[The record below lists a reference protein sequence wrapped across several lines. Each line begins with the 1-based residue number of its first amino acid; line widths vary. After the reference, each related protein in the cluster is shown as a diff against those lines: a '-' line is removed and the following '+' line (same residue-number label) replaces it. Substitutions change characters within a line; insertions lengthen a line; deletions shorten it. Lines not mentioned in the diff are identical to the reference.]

1 MADALT
7 PFQSFIFISRYSRWL
22 PSQNRRE
29 SWDECVDRWWN
40 YFTDKVPSLSE
51 RPDVKEAILNLEVLP
66 SMRSLMT
73 AGLALDH
80 DNTCL
85 YNCSYLP
92 IDSVESFAEL
102 FVILMN
108 GTGTGYS
115 VERQYT
121 DKLPN
126 VANKIVKNFDKVIV
140 VEDSK
145 EGWGNALKT
154 LFNDLYAGKHPKW
167 DLSKVRPSGAR
178 LKTFGGRASGP
189 APLDNLFKFLVKV
202 FYNAQGRKLSAL
214 ECHDTCCAI
223 ANAVIVGGVRR
234 SAMISLSDLG
244 DREIAMCKSGAWW
257 EHAGF
262 RSYANNS
269 AVYRGRPP
277 MGQFLEEWTSLYNS
291 HSGERGMINR
301 RALQEQA
308 AKWGRDEN
316 CEYGTNPCAEIIL
329 RPFEFCNL
337 STVVVRIDDTAAS
350 LKKKIEIATIIG
362 TVQSTFVKFPY
373 LRPEWKK
380 NCEEERLLGVSMTGI
395 FDNKLTSGLEGKP
408 KLVRLLENLRDHAT
422 ATNLKWAEKLG
433 INPSKSITCVK
444 PEGTTSCLVDS
455 ASGLHPR
462 YADYYFRRIRLD
474 KKDPLY
480 NLMKDQGV
488 PCEDDVINPTSTA
501 VFTFAMKAPRGTVTT
516 EDLRALDHLD
526 LWKTYQ
532 EHYCH
537 HKPSVTVNY
546 KDSEFLEVGNWL
558 WENFDV
564 ATGIAFLPGGDNHTY
579 AQAPFEQIDS
589 ATYAAHPKVKVN
601 FNDLMK
607 YESEDNTEVGK
618 EFACTAGG
626 CQIV

>member
-40 YFTDKVPSLSE
+40 YFTNKVPSLTE

-73 AGLALDH
+73 AGIALDH

-92 IDSVESFAEL
+92 IDSIESFAEL

-121 DKLPN
+121 DKLPT

-167 DLSKVRPSGAR
+167 DLSKVRASGTR

-257 EHAGF
+257 EQAGF

-308 AKWGRDEN
+308 VKWGREEN

>member
-121 DKLPN
+121 DKLPT

-167 DLSKVRPSGAR
+167 DLSKVRASGTR

-257 EHAGF
+257 EQAGF

-308 AKWGRDEN
+308 AKWGREEN

-558 WENFDV
+558 WENFDM

>member
-1 MADALT
+1 MADALS

-51 RPDVKEAILNLEVLP
+51 RPDVREAILNLEVLP

-73 AGLALDH
+73 AGVALDH

-92 IDSVESFAEL
+92 IESVESFAEL

-121 DKLPN
+121 DKLPT
-126 VANKIVKNFDKVIV
+126 VANKIVKNFDKVII

-145 EGWGNALKT
+145 EGWGDALKT
-154 LFNDLYAGKHPKW
+154 LFNDLYSGKHPKW

-257 EHAGF
+257 EQAGF

-269 AVYRGRPP
+269 AVYRGKPP

-308 AKWGRDEN
+308 VKWGREEN

-329 RPFEFCNL
+329 KPFEFCNL
-337 STVVVRIDDTAAS
+337 STVVVRADDTAAS
-350 LKKKIEIATIIG
+350 LKKKIELATIIG

-537 HKPSVTVNY
+537 HKPSITVNY

-564 ATGIAFLPGGDNHTY
+564 ATGIAFLPGSDNHTY

-618 EFACTAGG
+618 EFACSAGG

>member
-73 AGLALDH
+73 AGIALDH

-92 IDSVESFAEL
+92 IDSIESFAEL

-121 DKLPN
+121 DKLPT
-126 VANKIVKNFDKVIV
+126 VANKIVKNFDNVIV

-257 EHAGF
+257 EQAGF

-308 AKWGRDEN
+308 AKWGRDEI

-618 EFACTAGG
+618 EFACSAGG

>member
-40 YFTDKVPSLSE
+40 YFTDKVPTLAE

-73 AGLALDH
+73 AGVALDH

-92 IDSVESFAEL
+92 IDSIESFAEL

-121 DKLPN
+121 DKLPT

-154 LFNDLYAGKHPKW
+154 LFDDLYSGKHPKW

-257 EHAGF
+257 EQAGF

-308 AKWGRDEN
+308 AKWGREEN

-558 WENFDV
+558 WENFDM

-589 ATYAAHPKVKVN
+589 STYAAHPKVKVN

-618 EFACTAGG
+618 EFACSAGG

>member
-22 PSQNRRE
+22 PSHNRRE

-121 DKLPN
+121 DKLPT

-167 DLSKVRPSGAR
+167 DLSKVRASGTR

-257 EHAGF
+257 EQAGF

-558 WENFDV
+558 WENFDM

-618 EFACTAGG
+618 EFACSAGG

>member
-121 DKLPN
+121 DKLPT

-145 EGWGNALKT
+145 EGWGDALKT

-167 DLSKVRPSGAR
+167 DLSKVRASGTR

-257 EHAGF
+257 EQAGF

-308 AKWGRDEN
+308 AKWGRDET

-558 WENFDV
+558 WENFDM

-618 EFACTAGG
+618 EFACSAGG

>member
-73 AGLALDH
+73 AGIALDH

-92 IDSVESFAEL
+92 IDSIESFAEL

-121 DKLPN
+121 DKLPT

-145 EGWGNALKT
+145 EGWGDALKT

-167 DLSKVRPSGAR
+167 DLSKVRASGTR

-257 EHAGF
+257 EQAGF

-308 AKWGRDEN
+308 VKWGREEN

-618 EFACTAGG
+618 EFACSAGG

>member
-1 MADALT
+1 MADALS

-40 YFTDKVPSLSE
+40 YFTDKVPLLSE
-51 RPDVKEAILNLEVLP
+51 RPDVREAILNLEVLP

-73 AGLALDH
+73 AGIALDH

-121 DKLPN
+121 DKLPT

-145 EGWGNALKT
+145 EGWGNALKI
-154 LFNDLYAGKHPKW
+154 LFNDLYSGKHPKW

-257 EHAGF
+257 EQAGF

-308 AKWGRDEN
+308 VKWGREEN

-337 STVVVRIDDTAAS
+337 STVVVRIDDTAAI

-537 HKPSVTVNY
+537 HKPSITVNY

-558 WENFDV
+558 WENFDM

-618 EFACTAGG
+618 EFACSAGG

>member
-1 MADALT
+1 MAEVLS

-22 PSQNRRE
+22 PDYNRRE
-29 SWDECVDRWWN
+29 TWEECVQRWWN
-40 YFTDKVPSLSE
+40 YFTGKVPQLAE

-73 AGLALDH
+73 AGPALDH

-92 IDSVESFAEL
+92 IDSVQSFAEL
-102 FVILMN
+102 FVVLMN
-108 GTGTGYS
+108 GTGVGYS
-115 VERQYT
+115 VEHQYT
-121 DKLPN
+121 DKLPT
-126 VANKIVKNFDKVIV
+126 VANKIEKVFNITYV

-145 EGWGNALKT
+145 EGWGNAIKFLIEH
-154 LFNDLYAGKHPKW
+154 LYAGRHVKW
-167 DLSKVRPSGAR
+167 DLSNIRPAGAR

-189 APLDNLFKFLVKV
+189 APLDNLFKFVVKI
-202 FYNAQGRKLSAL
+202 FYNAQGRRLTAL
-214 ECHDTCCAI
+214 ECHDICCAI

-234 SAMISLSDLG
+234 SAMISLSDLS
-244 DREIAMCKSGAWW
+244 DREMALCKSGAWW
-257 EHAGF
+257 EHAGA

-301 RALQEQA
+301 KALQEQA
-308 AKWGRDEN
+308 ARWGRDEN
-316 CEYGTNPCAEIIL
+316 CEYGTNPCSEIIL
-329 RPFEFCNL
+329 KPFEFCNL
-337 STVVVRIDDTAAS
+337 STVVVRPDDTAAS

-362 TVQSTFVKFPY
+362 TVQSTFTNFPY
-373 LRPEWKK
+373 LRPEWKQ
-380 NCEEERLLGVSMTGI
+380 NCEDERLLGVSMTGI
-395 FDNKLTSGLEGKP
+395 YDNKLTSGLEGKP
-408 KLVRLLENLRDHAT
+408 KLIRLLETLRDHAT

-462 YADYYFRRIRLD
+462 YADYYYRRIRID
-474 KKDPLY
+474 KKDPIY

-488 PCEDDVINPTSTA
+488 PCEDDVINPGNTA
-501 VFTFAMKAPRGTVTT
+501 VFTFAMKAPKGTITT

-537 HKPSVTVNY
+537 HKPSITVNY
-546 KDSEFLEVGNWL
+546 KDSEFLEVGQWL

-564 ATGIAFLPGGDNHTY
+564 ATGISFLPGGDSHTY

-589 ATYAAHPKVKVN
+589 ATYAAHPKIKVN
-601 FNDLMK
+601 FKELTK
-607 YESEDNTEVGK
+607 YEAEDNTEAAK
-618 EFACTAGG
+618 EFACSAGG

>member
-1 MADALT
+1 MADALS

-51 RPDVKEAILNLEVLP
+51 RPDVREAILNLEVLP

-73 AGLALDH
+73 AGIALDH

-121 DKLPN
+121 DKLPT

-145 EGWGNALKT
+145 EGWGDALKT
-154 LFNDLYAGKHPKW
+154 LFNDLYSGKHPKW

-257 EHAGF
+257 EQAGF

-269 AVYRGRPP
+269 AVYRGKPP

-308 AKWGRDEN
+308 VKWGREEN

-329 RPFEFCNL
+329 KPFEFCNL
-337 STVVVRIDDTAAS
+337 STVVVRTDDTAAS

-373 LRPEWKK
+373 LRPEWKR

-537 HKPSVTVNY
+537 HKPSITVNY

-558 WENFDV
+558 WENFDM

-618 EFACTAGG
+618 EFACSAGG

>member
-1 MADALT
+1 MADALS

-51 RPDVKEAILNLEVLP
+51 RPDVREAILNLEVLP

-73 AGLALDH
+73 AGIALDH

-121 DKLPN
+121 DKLPT

-145 EGWGNALKT
+145 EGWGDALKT
-154 LFNDLYAGKHPKW
+154 LFNDLYSGKHPKW

-257 EHAGF
+257 EQAGF

-269 AVYRGRPP
+269 AVYRGKPP

-308 AKWGRDEN
+308 VKWGREEN

-329 RPFEFCNL
+329 KPFEFCNL
-337 STVVVRIDDTAAS
+337 STVVVRTDDTAAS

-373 LRPEWKK
+373 LRPEWKR

-558 WENFDV
+558 WENFDM

-618 EFACTAGG
+618 EFACSAGG

>member
-73 AGLALDH
+73 AGIALDH

-121 DKLPN
+121 DKLPT

-145 EGWGNALKT
+145 EGWGDSLKT

-167 DLSKVRPSGAR
+167 DLSKVRASGTR

-257 EHAGF
+257 EQAGF

>member
-121 DKLPN
+121 DKLPT

-167 DLSKVRPSGAR
+167 DLSKVRASGTR

-257 EHAGF
+257 EQAGF

-308 AKWGRDEN
+308 AKWGRDEI

-558 WENFDV
+558 WENFDM

-618 EFACTAGG
+618 EFACSAGG

>member
-40 YFTDKVPSLSE
+40 YFTDKVPSLTE

-73 AGLALDH
+73 AGIALDH

-92 IDSVESFAEL
+92 IDSIESFAEL

-121 DKLPN
+121 DKLPT
-126 VANKIVKNFDKVIV
+126 VANKIVKNFDNVIV

-257 EHAGF
+257 EQAGF

-308 AKWGRDEN
+308 AKWGRDET

>member
-73 AGLALDH
+73 AGIALDH

-121 DKLPN
+121 DKLPT

-167 DLSKVRPSGAR
+167 DLSKVRASGTR

-257 EHAGF
+257 EQAGF

-558 WENFDV
+558 WENFDM

-618 EFACTAGG
+618 EFACSAGG

>member
-1 MADALT
+1 MTNLS
-7 PFQSFIFISRYSRWL
+7 PFQEFIFISRYSRWIN
-22 PSQNRRE
+22 SQNRRE
-29 SWDECVDRWWN
+29 TWTECVDRWWD
-40 YFTDKVPSLSE
+40 YFTTKVPSLLE
-51 RPDVKEAILNLEVLP
+51 RPDVREAILSLEVLP

-73 AGLALDH
+73 AGKALDH

-92 IDSVESFAEL
+92 IDSIDSFAEL

-121 DKLPN
+121 DKLPT
-126 VANKIVKNFDKVIV
+126 VANKIVKNFDKIIV

-145 EGWGNALKT
+145 EGWGDAIKT
-154 LFNDLYAGKHPKW
+154 LFSDLYAGKHPKW
-167 DLSKVRPSGAR
+167 DLSKIRASGAR

-189 APLDNLFKFLVKV
+189 APLDNLFKFIVKV

-257 EHAGF
+257 EQAGF

-308 AKWGRDEN
+308 AKSGRDPD

-329 RPFEFCNL
+329 KPFEFCNL

-373 LRPEWKK
+373 LRPDWKK

-395 FDNKLTSGLEGKP
+395 FDNKLTSGLDGKP

-462 YADYYFRRIRLD
+462 YADYL
-474 KKDPLY
+474 
-480 NLMKDQGV
+480 
-488 PCEDDVINPTSTA
+488 INPTSTA

-558 WENFDV
+558 WENFDM

-607 YESEDNTEVGK
+607 YEMEDNTESAK
-618 EFACTAGG
+618 EFACSAGG
-626 CQIV
+626 CQVV

>member
-22 PSQNRRE
+22 PSHNRRE

-121 DKLPN
+121 DKLPT

-145 EGWGNALKT
+145 EGWGDALKT

-167 DLSKVRPSGAR
+167 DLSKVRASGTR

-257 EHAGF
+257 EQAGF

-308 AKWGRDEN
+308 VKWGREEN

-395 FDNKLTSGLEGKP
+395 FDNKLTSGLDGKP

-558 WENFDV
+558 WENFDM

-618 EFACTAGG
+618 EFACSAGG

>member
-40 YFTDKVPSLSE
+40 YFTDKVPSLTE

-121 DKLPN
+121 DKLPT

-167 DLSKVRPSGAR
+167 DLSKVRASGTR

-257 EHAGF
+257 EQAGF

-308 AKWGRDEN
+308 AKWGREEN

-558 WENFDV
+558 WENFDM

>member
-1 MADALT
+1 MIELPTDYQT
-7 PFQSFIFISRYSRWL
+7 FIATSRYARWL
-22 PSQNRRE
+22 DEENRRE
-29 SWDECVDRWWN
+29 YWGETVSRYVEFMEANLLRTHKYKMPKKLKAELLDAIIN
-40 YFTDKVPSLSE
+40 L
-51 RPDVKEAILNLEVLP
+51 DVMP
-66 SMRSLMT
+66 SMRGLMT
-73 AGLALDH
+73 AGPALTRE
-80 DNTCL
+80 NVAG
-85 YNCSYLP
+85 YNCSYTPVNHPRCFDEILY
-92 IDSVESFAEL
+92 
-102 FVILMN
+102 ILMN
-108 GTGTGYS
+108 GVGVGFS
-115 VERQYT
+115 VERDDVSQ
-121 DKLPN
+121 LP
-126 VANKIVKNFDKVIV
+126 V
-140 VEDSK
+140 VNEHFEESTTMITVDDSK
-145 EGWGNALKT
+145 SGWARSLRE
-154 LFNDLYAGKHPKW
+154 LIAMLYAGQKPMWDTSKIRPK
-167 DLSKVRPSGAR
+167 GAR

-257 EHAGF
+257 EQAGF

-269 AVYRGRPP
+269 AVYRGKPP

-501 VFTFAMKAPRGTVTT
+501 VFTFA
-516 EDLRALDHLD
+516 
-526 LWKTYQ
+526 
-532 EHYCH
+532 
-537 HKPSVTVNY
+537 
-546 KDSEFLEVGNWL
+546 
-558 WENFDV
+558 
-564 ATGIAFLPGGDNHTY
+564 I
-579 AQAPFEQIDS
+579 
-589 ATYAAHPKVKVN
+589 PK
-601 FNDLMK
+601 
-607 YESEDNTEVGK
+607 
-618 EFACTAGG
+618 
-626 CQIV
+626 

>member
-1 MADALT
+1 MADALS

-40 YFTDKVPSLSE
+40 YFTDKVPTLAE

-73 AGLALDH
+73 AGIALDH

-121 DKLPN
+121 DKLPT
-126 VANKIVKNFDKVIV
+126 VANKIIKNFDKVIV

-145 EGWGNALKT
+145 EGWGNAIKI
-154 LFNDLYAGKHPKW
+154 LFNDLYSGKHPKW
-167 DLSKVRPSGAR
+167 DLSKIRPSGAR

-257 EHAGF
+257 EQAGF

-308 AKWGRDEN
+308 VKWGREEN

-350 LKKKIEIATIIG
+350 LKKKVEIATIIG

>member
-1 MADALT
+1 MADALS

-40 YFTDKVPSLSE
+40 YFTDKVPLLSE
-51 RPDVKEAILNLEVLP
+51 RPDVREAILNLEVLP

-73 AGLALDH
+73 AGIALDH

-121 DKLPN
+121 DKLPT

-145 EGWGNALKT
+145 EGWGNALKI
-154 LFNDLYAGKHPKW
+154 LFNDLYSGKHPKW

-257 EHAGF
+257 EQAGF

-308 AKWGRDEN
+308 VKWGREEN

-337 STVVVRIDDTAAS
+337 STVVVRIDDTAAI

-558 WENFDV
+558 WENFDM

-618 EFACTAGG
+618 EFACSAGG

>member
-1 MADALT
+1 MADALS

-51 RPDVKEAILNLEVLP
+51 RPDVREAILNLEVLP

-73 AGLALDH
+73 AGIALDH

-92 IDSVESFAEL
+92 IESVESFAEL

-121 DKLPN
+121 DKLPT

-145 EGWGNALKT
+145 EGWGNALKI
-154 LFNDLYAGKHPKW
+154 LFNDLYSGKHPKW

-257 EHAGF
+257 EQAGF

-269 AVYRGRPP
+269 AVYRGKPP

-308 AKWGRDEN
+308 AKWGREEN

-329 RPFEFCNL
+329 KPFEFCNL
-337 STVVVRIDDTAAS
+337 STVVVRADDTASS
-350 LKKKIEIATIIG
+350 LKKKVELATIIG

-618 EFACTAGG
+618 EFACSAGG

>member
-1 MADALT
+1 MAENLS

-22 PSQNRRE
+22 PEKNRRE
-29 SWDECVDRWWN
+29 TWDECVDRWWN
-40 YFTDKVPSLSE
+40 YFTGKVPQLLE

-73 AGLALDH
+73 AGPALDH

-92 IDSVESFAEL
+92 IDSIQSFAEL
-102 FVILMN
+102 FVVLMN
-108 GTGTGYS
+108 GTGVGYS
-115 VERQYT
+115 VEHQYT
-121 DKLPN
+121 DKLPI
-126 VANKIVKNFDKVIV
+126 VANKIEKEFNITYV

-145 EGWGNALKT
+145 EGWGNAIK
-154 LFNDLYAGKHPKW
+154 FIIEHLYAGRHVKW
-167 DLSKVRPSGAR
+167 DLSKIRPAGAR

-189 APLDNLFKFLVKV
+189 APLDNLFKFAVKL
-202 FYNAQGRKLSAL
+202 FYNAQGRRLTAL
-214 ECHDTCCAI
+214 ECHDLCCAI

-234 SAMISLSDLG
+234 SAMISLSDLS
-244 DREIAMCKSGAWW
+244 DREMALCKSGAWW
-257 EHAGF
+257 EQAGF

-301 RALQEQA
+301 NALQAQA
-308 AKWGRDEN
+308 AMWGRDAN
-316 CEYGTNPCAEIIL
+316 CEYGTNPCSEIIL
-329 RPFEFCNL
+329 KPFEFCNL
-337 STVVVRIDDTAAS
+337 STVVVRPDDTQAS
-350 LKKKIEIATIIG
+350 LKRKIEIATIIG
-362 TVQSTFVKFPY
+362 TVQSTFTNFPY
-373 LRPEWKK
+373 LREDWKK
-380 NCEEERLLGVSMTGI
+380 NCEDERLLGVSMTGI

-408 KLVRLLENLRDHAT
+408 KLVRLLETLRDHAT
-422 ATNLKWAEKLG
+422 ATNLKWADKLG
-433 INPSKSITCVK
+433 IGPSKSITCVK

-462 YADYYFRRIRLD
+462 YAEYYFRRIRLD

-480 NLMKDQGV
+480 ELMKDQGV

-501 VFTFAMKAPRGTVTT
+501 VFTFAMKAPKGTMTT
-516 EDLRALDHLD
+516 EELRALDHLD

-537 HKPSVTVNY
+537 HKPSITVNY
-546 KDSEFLEVGNWL
+546 RDSEFLEVGNWL
-558 WENFDV
+558 WENFDI
-564 ATGIAFLPGGDNHTY
+564 ATGISFLPGGDSHTY

-601 FNDLMK
+601 FGNLSK
-607 YESEDNTEVGK
+607 YEAEDKTESAR
-618 EFACTAGG
+618 EYACSAGG

>member
-1 MADALT
+1 MTNLS
-7 PFQSFIFISRYSRWL
+7 PFQEFIFISRYSRWIT
-22 PSQNRRE
+22 SENRRE
-29 SWDECVDRWWN
+29 TWTECVDRWWN
-40 YFTDKVPSLSE
+40 YFTTKVPSLLE
-51 RPDVKEAILNLEVLP
+51 RPDVREAILALEVLP

-73 AGLALDH
+73 AGKALDH

-92 IDSVESFAEL
+92 IDSIDSFAEL

-121 DKLPN
+121 DKLPT

-145 EGWGNALKT
+145 EGWGDAIKT
-154 LFNDLYAGKHPKW
+154 LFSDLYAGKHPKW
-167 DLSKVRPSGAR
+167 DLSKIRASGAR

-189 APLDNLFKFLVKV
+189 APLDNLFKFIVKV

-257 EHAGF
+257 EQAGF

-308 AKWGRDEN
+308 AKYGRDPD

-329 RPFEFCNL
+329 KPFEFCNL
-337 STVVVRIDDTAAS
+337 STVVVRTDDTAAS

-373 LRPEWKK
+373 LRPDWKK

-422 ATNLKWAEKLG
+422 TTNLKWAEKLG

-558 WENFDV
+558 WENFDM

-579 AQAPFEQIDS
+579 AQAPCEQIDS

-607 YESEDNTEVGK
+607 YEMEDNTESAK
-618 EFACTAGG
+618 EFACSAGG
-626 CQIV
+626 CQVV

>member
-29 SWDECVDRWWN
+29 SWDECVNRWWN
-40 YFTDKVPSLSE
+40 YFTDKVPSLTE

-73 AGLALDH
+73 AGIALDH

-92 IDSVESFAEL
+92 IDSIESFAEL

-121 DKLPN
+121 DKLPT

-154 LFNDLYAGKHPKW
+154 LFDDLYSGKHPKW

-257 EHAGF
+257 EQAGF

-558 WENFDV
+558 WENFDM

>member
-121 DKLPN
+121 DKLPT

-145 EGWGNALKT
+145 EGWGDALKT

-167 DLSKVRPSGAR
+167 DLSKVRASGTR

-257 EHAGF
+257 EQAGF

-308 AKWGRDEN
+308 VKWGREEN

-558 WENFDV
+558 WENFDM